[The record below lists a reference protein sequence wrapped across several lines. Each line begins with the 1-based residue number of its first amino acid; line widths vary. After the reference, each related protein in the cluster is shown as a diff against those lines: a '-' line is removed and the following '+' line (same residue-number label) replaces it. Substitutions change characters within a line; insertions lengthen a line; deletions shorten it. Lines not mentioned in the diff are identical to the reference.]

1 MCQDWVALLTAVQ
14 GIAAL
19 AAAWLGCVSKRGLA
33 EERGL
38 CLGASIPGLCEDDA
52 SGALLLYLGC
62 DIGFCS
68 SSSSN
73 VTAVRLLWQAAV
85 SRASVQRVCL
95 GA

>member
-1 MCQDWVALLTAVQ
+1 MVRLREQARP
-14 GIAAL
+14 G
-19 AAAWLGCVSKRGLA
+19 GGK
-33 EERGL
+33 
-38 CLGASIPGLCEDDA
+38 GASIPGLCEDDA

-68 SSSSN
+68 SSSN
-73 VTAVRLLWQAAV
+73 VTAVGLLWQAAV